1 MQPKY
6 QLLPPLSQE
15 EYERLKADIQ
25 LRGIMV
31 PVEIDE
37 DGNIL
42 DGHNRAQIANQLGID
57 YPIVTR
63 TGLPEHEKRLH
74 AVTLN
79 LARRHLTDGQK
90 TLVGRTIE
98 PDIAE
103 RARLRM
109 AAGGAKAAPGRPI
122 GKGMENFPDL
132 IQQTTT
138 RDEVA
143 AEVGIG
149 TGRTYENHKR
159 VIEQA
164 EELAEESLEIADAL
178 ESLEAGEIDIPQLKK
193 AIKPHVSHNSGENEW
208 YTPIKFLDAARRVM
222 GGIDLDP
229 ATSQLAQTNV
239 QAKKFFT
246 KEDDGLSKLW
256 KGKVWM
262 NPPYAQPLIGQFAE
276 KLALHVQQGDVTQAI
291 VLVNNGTETQ
301 WAQTLLAEAEAVCF
315 PASRIKFI
323 DANGN
328 PSGAPL
334 QGQMF
339 IYVGNK
345 AKAERFISEFEEF
358 GICLR
363 RGAENG

>member
-1 MQPKY
+1 MSPKY
-6 QLLPPLSQE
+6 QLLPPLSAE

-42 DGHNRAQIANQLGID
+42 DGHNRAQIAGELGIK
-57 YPIVTR
+57 YPTVTR
-63 TGLPEHEKRLH
+63 RGLPEHEKRLH

-90 TLVGRTIE
+90 TLIGRTIE

-109 AAGGAKAAPGRPI
+109 SAGGGDKKSVVAKSGSDICRTPI
-122 GKGMENFPDL
+122 QPAR
-132 IQQTTT
+132 TV
-138 RDEVA
+138 DEVA
-143 AEVGIG
+143 AEIGIG
-149 TGRTYENHKR
+149 SGRTYERNKQ
-159 VIEQA
+159 VIQEA
-164 EELAEESLEIADAL
+164 EELAEESPEIAEAL
-178 ESLEAGEIDIPQLKK
+178 EHLEAGDIDIPQLKK

-208 YTPIKFLDAARRVM
+208 YTPTKFLDAARRVM
-222 GGIDLDP
+222 AGIDLDP
-229 ATSQLAQTNV
+229 ATSQLAQGNV

-246 KEDDGLSKLW
+246 KDNDGLTKQW

-262 NPPYAQPLIGQFAE
+262 NPPYAQPLIGQFIE
-276 KLALHVQQGDVTQAI
+276 KLVFHVRQGDVTQAI

-301 WAQTLLAEAEAVCF
+301 WAQTLLSEAAAVCF

-339 IYVGNK
+339 VYLGSK
-345 AKAERFISEFEEF
+345 AKPEIFISEFEEY

-363 RGAENG
+363 RGDFNG